1 MGFTDQATDKRYQFL
16 TNRVGLSAFTMAA
29 VYKDRWQVKMFFEA
43 NKQYLEIKGFVDLSK
58 NAILTQMMDSDD
70 HLLVACLC
78 PAQRKTG

>member
-1 MGFTDQATDKRYQFL
+1 M
-16 TNRVGLSAFTMAA
+16 
-29 VYKDRWQVKMFFEA
+29 KMFFEA
-43 NKQYLEIKGFVDLSK
+43 NKQYLKIKGFVDLSK